1 MKKKLSVILC
11 GFIIKDIDENE
22 EKEIE
27 ISFPKGITKECI
39 KKQIDKKNV
48 IVKYDSN
55 IICTLDARITLNN
68 TIKIYY
74 NFSKENCDYLQEIQ
88 EKQNQIVYDIKR
100 SRQYIKALKRDIESS
115 LYLHQEN
122 NMEINNEE
130 YYHFDEENLPYYE
143 DLMELIYEKN
153 RLKIKIK
160 QYIDNYE
167 TYHIGEQ
174 KIYQKMKHRFEK
186 IKENNFISLK
196 N

>member
-174 KIYQKMKHRFEK
+174 KTYQKMKHRFEK